1 MYTQTQNVHTKCQFL
16 VVCVYKIGTFKRF
29 FLNFVCTKPFL
40 CVQILPTFCGKLGQ
54 KVGKVATKCTH
65 KPHLY
70 TQKLTFFLK
79 ICVYIFIKVGRNP
92 NLFIKLGKMYTQI
105 ITFYRHFVCTKQDY
119 ITWSNRHEI
128 HHYKF
133 FLFFRRYLE
142 PCLILPRRFLH

>member
-1 MYTQTQNVHTKCQFL
+1 MGFWPQNVHTNPICTHKTVKNAENQP
-16 VVCVYKIGTFKRF
+16 KIHQIYRF

-40 CVQILPTFCGKLGQ
+40 CVQILPTFWRKLGQ

-92 NLFIKLGKMYTQI
+92 DLFIKTGQHVHT
-105 ITFYRHFVCTKQDY
+105 
-119 ITWSNRHEI
+119 N
-128 HHYKF
+128 HHVLSSFCVYKTR
-133 FLFFRRYLE
+133 LYNMVKPSRNISL
-142 PCLILPRRFLH
+142 

>member
-1 MYTQTQNVHTKCQFL
+1 MYTQTPFVHTKQSKMPKINPKSIKFTDFSSIL
-16 VVCVYKIGTFKRF
+16 CVQNPY
-29 FLNFVCTKPFL
+29 L
-40 CVQILPTFCGKLGQ
+40 CVQILPTFWGKLGQ

-92 NLFIKLGKMYTQI
+92 NLFIKTGKMYTQI

-128 HHYKF
+128 YRYKF
-133 FLFFRRYLE
+133 FLFFRRHLG